1 MRMRLYFWNC
11 QSFDVVTEVQND
23 TKNVNCWSVRLWN
36 SAVAV
41 LTCGSLIH
49 GIIAVSGRSSE
60 YDWCYYAVGAVFV
73 VSAVINYVR
82 TKLQAGKPFCR

>member
-1 MRMRLYFWNC
+1 MRGMFLYPLLGGVGASLIF
-11 QSFDVVTEVQND
+11 FK
-23 TKNVNCWSVRLWN
+23 KNVNYWSVRLWN

-41 LTCGSLIH
+41 LTCGSLLH

-60 YDWCYYAVGAVFV
+60 YDWCYYALEIVFA

-82 TKLQAGKPFCR
+82 SKLQAGKPFCR

>member
-1 MRMRLYFWNC
+1 MRGMFLYPLLGGAGASLIF
-11 QSFDVVTEVQND
+11 FK
-23 TKNVNCWSVRLWN
+23 KNVSCWSVRLWN

-60 YDWCYYAVGAVFV
+60 YDWCYYAVGAVFA